1 MKKIIITIIL
11 SILLMIGNS
20 QQNRSYV
27 IYNKNGKKV
36 SFKKTIKSLTKSN
49 IILFGEY
56 HDNVISHWLEL
67 EILKELLKSSNI
79 CVGAEMFESDIQ
91 STLSQYMKGSIGFE
105 EFQSKSRLWSNYETD
120 YSPIV
125 EFLKKNNIPLY
136 ATNIPRKYARMVFK
150 NGGFSALD
158 SLNEIEKSHI
168 APLPIE
174 FDINLPQYKNMLTMM
189 GDHSSNDIVKAQ
201 AIKDATMAYF
211 ILKNYKKN
219 SIFFHLNG
227 AYHSDFYE
235 GILWYLK
242 LKNQSIKYKTL
253 STVNQENVNKLEKE
267 NYNRADFIICVNSN
281 IPKTH

>member
-27 IYNKNGKKV
+27 IYNQNGKKV

-67 EILKELLKSSNI
+67 EIIKELLKSSNI

-125 EFLKKNNIPLY
+125 EFLKKNSIPLY